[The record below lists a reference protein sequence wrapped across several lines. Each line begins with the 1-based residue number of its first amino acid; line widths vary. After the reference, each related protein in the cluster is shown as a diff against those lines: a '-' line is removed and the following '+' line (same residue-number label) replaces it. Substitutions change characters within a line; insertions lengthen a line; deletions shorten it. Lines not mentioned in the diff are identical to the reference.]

1 MVTRKKNGM
10 EATAIQKQ
18 LIEEIGVVN
27 ENNLGLSPLAARIYA
42 LLITS
47 SYEGLTFEEIR
58 EFIGA
63 SKSSV
68 SVNLNVLTQL
78 KYIEYYTK
86 SGDRKRYF
94 KVAKYFQ
101 IQALIR
107 HRDTLD
113 TQIKLLVKI
122 NAFNKTNHP
131 EKFRDEKSFGVLMQD
146 YLKEYQKLIDTT
158 INGMSS
164 FRLAE

>member
-1 MVTRKKNGM
+1 MK
-10 EATAIQKQ
+10 ATEEQKQ

-27 ENNLGLSPLAARIYA
+27 ETNLGLSPLAARIYA

-47 SYEGLTFEEIR
+47 SYDGLTFDEIR

-101 IQALIR
+101 IQALQRQLEALDVQIR
-107 HRDTLD
+107 LLD
-113 TQIKLLVKI
+113 KI
-122 NAFNKTNHP
+122 NSFNKTNHP
-131 EKFRDEKSFGVLMQD
+131 GKFKDEKSFGILMQE
-146 YLKEYQKLIDTT
+146 YLRAHQRLIDSTVDS
-158 INGMSS
+158 MSS
-164 FRLAE
+164 FRSEDTNF

>member
-1 MVTRKKNGM
+1 MKAPET
-10 EATAIQKQ
+10 QKQ
-18 LIEEIGVVN
+18 LIEEIGVIN

-47 SYEGLTFEEIR
+47 SYNGLTFDAIR

-101 IQALIR
+101 IRALQR
-107 HRDTLD
+107 QREALD
-113 TQIKLLVKI
+113 VQIKILDKI
-122 NAFNKTNHP
+122 NTFNKTNHP
-131 EKFRDEKSFGVLMQD
+131 EKFKNEKSFGILMQE
-146 YLKEYQKLIDTT
+146 YLKEHQRLIDTT
-158 INGMSS
+158 VSSMSS
-164 FRLAE
+164 FQLEDFY